1 MELERIEKQRK
12 IETTLNTLSETVKG
26 PDIKAL
32 TTPGIS
38 RD

>member
-1 MELERIEKQRK
+1 MEPESTEKQRK
-12 IETTLNTLSETVKG
+12 IEATMTTLSETVKG

-32 TTPGIS
+32 TTPGRS